1 MSQNGKGNHLETILA
16 GLLDRRRSRNQLR
29 SLTTVPP
36 GAADFSSNAYLSL
49 STNPAVQAAFLAR
62 LQHEAAST
70 SPPQSLLGSGGSRL
84 LDGNSPYAERLES
97 AVAAFHRAPAGL
109 FFNSAMDANVGLFSC
124 VPQPGDAIV
133 YDELIHASVHDGM
146 RLSRVAPGR
155 RIPFA
160 HNLVWGTSCNGERAS
175 SCTDS
180 SDPNTKSR
188 KYLKSL
194 ETVLQDLQTGA
205 ADGHLFRSGEKNVF
219 IAVEGVYSMDGDVAP
234 LADVVRC
241 VARSLPRGNGYLVVD
256 EAHSAGIFGARGE
269 GLVCSLGLEEH
280 VWARVLGFGKAM
292 SCAGGIVLCS
302 DTTTRS
308 YLVNYAR
315 SLIYTTAMAFP
326 SLAGIEVTYE
336 FLASGQAETLLA
348 HLRSIICR
356 THGLLLAVC
365 TRQTSP
371 SPHLLRVDTATP
383 KSPIIPIFTSQPRSL
398 ARHCQRSG
406 FMVRPIVA
414 PTVPRGS
421 ERVRVCLHA
430 GNTMGEIEGL
440 VAAVE
445 AWAATEKRDFR
456 HSENGDAGSDGALD
470 SILDVGQW
478 KRPKL

>member
-1 MSQNGKGNHLETILA
+1 NHLDTILA

-49 STNPAVQAAFLAR
+49 STHPAVQAAFLAR
-62 LQHEAAST
+62 LQHEAST
-70 SPPQSLLGSGGSRL
+70 SSPQSLLGSGGSRL
-84 LDGNSPYAERLES
+84 LDGNSPYAERLER
-97 AVAAFHRAPAGL
+97 AVAAFHRASAGL

-146 RLSRVAPGR
+146 RLSRVVPAK

-160 HNLVWGTSCNGERAS
+160 HNLVWNTGSEAKPS
-175 SCTDS
+175 STDS
-180 SDPNTKSR
+180 NPGTKSR
-188 KYLKSL
+188 NLKSL

-205 ADGHLFRSGEKNVF
+205 EGHLFRSGKKNVF
-219 IAVEGVYSMDGDVAP
+219 IAVEGVYSMDGDIAP

-241 VARSLPRGNGYLVVD
+241 IARSLPRGNGYLVVD

-269 GLVCSLGLEEH
+269 GLVCALGLENH

-302 DTTTRS
+302 SDTTRS

-326 SLAGIEVTYE
+326 SLAGIEVAYD
-336 FLASGQAETLLA
+336 FLASGRAEPLLA
-348 HLRSIICR
+348 HLRGIIR
-356 THGLLLAVC
+356 QTHGLLLAVC
-365 TRQTSP
+365 ARQTP
-371 SPHLLRVDTATP
+371 PRHLLRVDAAAP
-383 KSPIIPIFTSQPRSL
+383 KSPIIPIFTSQPRGL

-414 PTVPRGS
+414 PTVPRGG

-430 GNTMGEIEGL
+430 GNTMSEIEGL

-445 AWAATEKRDFR
+445 AWVVA
-456 HSENGDAGSDGALD
+456 
-470 SILDVGQW
+470 
-478 KRPKL
+478 